1 MRFFFFIA
9 LLILVV
15 ALIFAL
21 QNTATTTVSFLIW
34 RREISL
40 ALALLAAFLLG
51 GAVVGL
57 ALLPGWL
64 SNRLKASARGR
75 RMQELEAELEA
86 RSESENTRSSD
97 VNHARPSTMD

>member
-21 QNTATTTVSFLIW
+21 QNTATATISFLFW

-51 GAVVGL
+51 AAVVGL

-64 SNRLKASARGR
+64 SNRLKASSRGR

-86 RSESENTRSSD
+86 RSGGIEQGSPGME
-97 VNHARPSTMD
+97 A